1 MGIKI
6 NGSKC
11 IQYAD
16 DSTICCSCKITN
28 IQKCSNKVEGDLNT
42 VEVWSK
48 DTNLVFNPNKTKVM
62 VTSS

>member
-16 DSTICCSCKITN
+16 DSTICCSCKIKN
-28 IQKCSNKVEGDLNT
+28 IKKCSNKIEGDLNT
-42 VEVWSK
+42 AEVWSK